1 MERVARTERSKPRE
15 REGGGRGGE
24 GRSGCLSLDLSG
36 CPSERVRNGEVRKK
50 ETRKNSAREVERNG
64 TSVRSE
70 EGSPSWQ
77 RTRLGSKAPRGEQP
91 SWDEQEE
98 DESLDRVRK
107 KPRCSSFSRTF
118 CSFGE
123 ANAM

>member
-15 REGGGRGGE
+15 RAGGRGGE

-64 TSVRSE
+64 TSVRR
-70 EGSPSWQ
+70 GAL
-77 RTRLGSKAPRGEQP
+77 LGNGRDSGARHLGENSHP
-91 SWDEQEE
+91 GT
-98 DESLDRVRK
+98 
-107 KPRCSSFSRTF
+107 SRRRM
-118 CSFGE
+118 
-123 ANAM
+123 NR